1 MNTLEY
7 LGIYPDTI
15 EEISEGV
22 ESALT
27 DCGATVSEID
37 DMHESVQQKLYNGE
51 LNIKNLTNSIIHEYL
66 TYAANYIKKKLPFVE
81 VKTFTNCD
89 DSHLYINGEDYFCGG
104 VLLDSLIT
112 TYESIEISELAEISR
127 KDFNDKGFPATYSLV
142 INDCEAYDALI
153 ATAYSDKEKKYY
165 DEVFEDDDGTLG
177 IIMYVEGVAIHIAFY
192 QEGLFFETSQDVDT
206 KYIYNMIRT
215 KLNEQNS

>member
-37 DMHESVQQKLYNGE
+37 DMHESVQQKLHNEE

-66 TYAANYIKKKLPFVE
+66 TYAANYIKKSFLLWKWI
-81 VKTFTNCD
+81 
-89 DSHLYINGEDYFCGG
+89 HLQ
-104 VLLDSLIT
+104 
-112 TYESIEISELAEISR
+112 
-127 KDFNDKGFPATYSLV
+127 
-142 INDCEAYDALI
+142 I
-153 ATAYSDKEKKYY
+153 AT
-165 DEVFEDDDGTLG
+165 T
-177 IIMYVEGVAIHIAFY
+177 
-192 QEGLFFETSQDVDT
+192 
-206 KYIYNMIRT
+206 RT
-215 KLNEQNS
+215 CI